1 MTKNMKMV
9 LLYTLVILF
18 FYVGIYGL
26 ASFLDTY
33 LAKALI
39 VNNILLYTPL
49 GLFILGLID
58 GYGHGFSARVPVL
71 AFLLFP
77 LTIFSFGEWIWLYQV
92 IYSLSAVVGWLLGAL
107 LCHIKN
113 KKSLK
118 KWKKVV

>member
-1 MTKNMKMV
+1 MNKKMKIG
-9 LLYTLVILF
+9 LLYTLIILF
-18 FYVGIYGL
+18 LYVGIYGF

-39 VNNILLYTPL
+39 VNNILFYTPL

-58 GYGHGFSARVPVL
+58 GRGYGHGFSIRVPVL

-92 IYSLSAVVGWLLGAL
+92 IYSLCAVVGCLLGAL

-113 KKSLK
+113 KSL
-118 KWKKVV
+118 

>member
-1 MTKNMKMV
+1 MNKKMKISLV
-9 LLYTLVILF
+9 HTLIILF
-18 FYVGIYGL
+18 FYVGIHGL

-58 GYGHGFSARVPVL
+58 GRCHGHVFSVRVPIL

-92 IYSLSAVVGWLLGAL
+92 IYSLCAVVGCLLGAL

-113 KKSLK
+113 KSL
-118 KWKKVV
+118 

>member
-1 MTKNMKMV
+1 MNKKMKIGLV
-9 LLYTLVILF
+9 HTLIILF

-39 VNNILLYTPL
+39 VNNILFYTPL

-58 GYGHGFSARVPVL
+58 GRGHGFSIRVPVL

-77 LTIFSFGEWIWLYQV
+77 LTIFSFGEWIWFYQV
-92 IYSLSAVVGWLLGAL
+92 IYSLCAVVGWLLGAL

-113 KKSLK
+113 KSL
-118 KWKKVV
+118 

>member
-1 MTKNMKMV
+1 MNKKMKIG
-9 LLYTLVILF
+9 LLHTLIILF

-58 GYGHGFSARVPVL
+58 GHGHGFSIRVPVL

-77 LTIFSFGEWIWLYQV
+77 LTIFSCGEWIWLYQV
-92 IYSLSAVVGWLLGAL
+92 IYSLSAVVGCLLGAL

-113 KKSLK
+113 KSL
-118 KWKKVV
+118 

>member
-1 MTKNMKMV
+1 MNKKMKIG
-9 LLYTLVILF
+9 LLYTLIILF

-39 VNNILLYTPL
+39 VNNILFYTPL

-58 GYGHGFSARVPVL
+58 GRCHGHGFSVRVPVL

-92 IYSLSAVVGWLLGAL
+92 IYSLCAVVGCLLGAL

-113 KKSLK
+113 KSL
-118 KWKKVV
+118 